1 MKHCALLSCGRPA
14 LADPQAQGY
23 CILHAPWDGKDL
35 SAFQAAIDEIIK
47 ESARKKAKFVTF
59 RTVISPPS
67 YDCQNLERAFKFQL

>member
-1 MKHCALLSCGRPA
+1 MKQCALFDADRPA

-47 ESARKKAKFVTF
+47 KAQTRKRSLSLFILLFPT
-59 RTVISPPS
+59 
-67 YDCQNLERAFKFQL
+67 